1 MQEKILG
8 PIIPFLDQIFHHLA
22 EDKIDVDDYELD
34 HICYRVESEERYLE
48 LKKLLSDYGELLTE
62 TIIGGR
68 PISTFKLHTPYRYN
82 KRKIYCLELPAPK
95 EGSPYSEGYE
105 HVEFVIQAPFQ
116 AFISQYPNLEFKTK
130 GMQKPVNPEISRK
143 YPGMSVKFHH
153 HPIEYVIKY
162 LD

>member
-1 MQEKILG
+1 MQEQILG
-8 PIIPFLDQIFHHLA
+8 PITPFLDRIFQHLA
-22 EDKIDVDDYELD
+22 EDKIEVDDYELD
-34 HICYRVESEERYLE
+34 HICYRVETVERYLE
-48 LKKLLSDYGELLTE
+48 LKQEFTNYGELLTE

-68 PISTFKLHTPYRYN
+68 PISTFKLHTPYRYK
-82 KRKIYCLELPAPK
+82 KREIYCLELPAPK
-95 EGSPYSEGYE
+95 EGSPYPEGYE
-105 HVEFVIQAPFQ
+105 HVEFVIQDRFQ
-116 AFISQYPNLEFKTK
+116 TFISLYPHLEFKTK